1 MDRIGPWIHPLNMM
15 IRIFIAG
22 ILAVVL
28 GVLSL
33 DILSLLADTKMT
45 LRDVAKAFLV
55 DCASGLL
62 PPSVYRVTSFVR
74 IISQ

>member
-45 LRDVAKAFLV
+45 LRDVAKTFLA

-62 PPSVYRVTSFVR
+62 PNIYPFTSFVR